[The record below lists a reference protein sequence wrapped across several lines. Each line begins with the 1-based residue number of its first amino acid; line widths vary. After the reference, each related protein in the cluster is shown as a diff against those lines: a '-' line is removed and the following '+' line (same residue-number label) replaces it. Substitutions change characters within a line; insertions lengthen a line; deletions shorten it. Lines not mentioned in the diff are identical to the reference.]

1 MGREPP
7 RSCHRCEAARR
18 RPVVAGLW
26 FLLYPEVFLLAAF
39 GYRLLAYTSRLQA
52 SFYCATQ
59 HIKKQRLKEKS
70 SWRHAGLSYGT
81 HCSVRKTDH
90 S

>member
-39 GYRLLAYTSRLQA
+39 GYRL
-52 SFYCATQ
+52 
-59 HIKKQRLKEKS
+59 
-70 SWRHAGLSYGT
+70 
-81 HCSVRKTDH
+81 
-90 S
+90 